1 MGAVD
6 TPQREPKQAKG
17 KGKKKPHKRRIGI
30 RIDMTPMVDIAF
42 LLLIFYMV
50 TTVFS
55 MPQSMELNLPPK
67 KEDSEEKSIPI
78 AKSKLL
84 EIWVDSDDNIF
95 WLHSKKGQPDMELP
109 EYIKFDDLQQFL
121 IKENQETSSL
131 VIVLRIDPQSRY
143 EVMVN
148 IIDDIQLVE
157 RTFKQTDPSW
167 SQKFSLQDLTQ
178 WEFEKMQEAKAKMG
192 GLAPAVKEGGTSS

>member
-6 TPQREPKQAKG
+6 TPQREPKQKKG
-17 KGKKKPHKRRIGI
+17 GKKKPHKRRIGV

-67 KEDSEEKSIPI
+67 QENSEEKPVPV

-84 EIWVDSDDNIF
+84 EIYSGFIAKRANPIWNCLNI
-95 WLHSKKGQPDMELP
+95 
-109 EYIKFDDLQQFL
+109 
-121 IKENQETSSL
+121 
-131 VIVLRIDPQSRY
+131 
-143 EVMVN
+143 
-148 IIDDIQLVE
+148 
-157 RTFKQTDPSW
+157 
-167 SQKFSLQDLTQ
+167 
-178 WEFEKMQEAKAKMG
+178 
-192 GLAPAVKEGGTSS
+192 